1 MSLALVLA
9 AAAAAAS
16 PAVASPTIAPPA
28 SLYAYTVDYRPLD
41 ACAPPACRLAGE
53 DLVGW
58 WDQVQGD
65 GGRGAYARIGEARS
79 ELYFRRARVL
89 RANKTFEF
97 VLTAALGEHDYDG
110 YFAAPEG
117 GDWQVRIEV
126 LSPDGRLLWQRAMSG
141 TSKAKVK
148 PRRLGEMGRYADYF
162 GHVRL
167 TLPAREQ
174 PLRVRIV
181 NAGSSPLAIGS
192 PLVLR
197 KELGRAPRQ
206 AIFVITDA
214 VPEPLMTRMLTGSGD
229 AQTEWLGQAVR
240 ERGTFFARGTSP
252 AFNSPTFV
260 RRFFRNGFYETEG
273 EMALFGQGI
282 DEQAPATPPSPVARL
297 AEQGFQTELTVANF
311 MLLPTQTRLGFDG
324 GYHNEQQSLQRQ
336 HSAALVRRFATWI
349 SEHPQDD
356 ALNVIWFSAT
366 HDLPASQ
373 GRRYTPGREAPPFEL
388 RAPGLQYSQEILD
401 GVWRNLLQTV
411 DHVQQLMRGAQDAA
425 PSAER
430 VWFFGTDHGRMFTSR
445 SMSQP
450 VWLPT
455 GEVTNSGSSHCCG
468 ASFEESHTPFAIL
481 YDGAPRVTPPEVDEP
496 TSAVAFWRLLERSF
510 GVSLGLPATRTFH
523 SPALDERPAPAAESD
538 ASRWDEGLLASAGD
552 SGSIRAEA
560 DRWAFRSLLI
570 RPQVAPLFGR
580 PRATQLALTGT
591 PHRGKYFLAEE
602 LYDRSSDPFEQDNVA
617 DQNEETVLELR
628 RKVADWL
635 AVYYDPPSHPRYE
648 YSLSFPQPVELTF
661 SAPQAIRV
669 AVDGGTAPEV
679 GERRVTAKGRQFVLQ
694 SAEGASILDIDGAPP
709 SGLVRC
715 QATGLPL
722 EALRSGR
729 VRLNLALA
737 RTNCVSTRANAALGP
752 ADVAFR
758 AKLVDESLAGSGS
771 GMTQELVEGLRSW
784 GYVRDLDQAQ
794 RTKGR

>member
-1 MSLALVLA
+1 MSLALLFA
-9 AAAAAAS
+9 AAAAVAS
-16 PAVASPTIAPPA
+16 PAIAPSA

-41 ACAPPACRLAGE
+41 GCAPPACHLSGDE
-53 DLVGW
+53 LVGW
-58 WDQVQGD
+58 WDEVQGD

-97 VLTAALGEHDYDG
+97 ALTAAAGEHDYDG

-117 GDWQVRIEV
+117 GDWQARIEV
-126 LSPDGRLLWQRAMSG
+126 LAQDGHLLWQRAMSG
-141 TSKAKVK
+141 TSKGKVR
-148 PRRLGEMGRYADYF
+148 PRHLSELGRYADYF

-167 TLPAREQ
+167 TLPSREQ
-174 PLRVRIV
+174 AVRVRIV
-181 NAGSSPLAIGS
+181 NSGSTPLAIGS

-206 AIFVITDA
+206 AMFVITDA
-214 VPEPLMTRMLTGSGD
+214 VPEPLMLRMLTGSGD
-229 AQTEWLGQAVR
+229 AQTEWLSQAVR
-240 ERGTFFARGTSP
+240 ERGTFFPRGTSP

-260 RRFFRNGFYETEG
+260 RRFFRNGFYETDG

-282 DEQAPATPPSPVARL
+282 DEQAPATPPSPVTRL

-324 GYHNEQQSLQRQ
+324 GYHNEQQTLKMQ

-349 SEHPQDD
+349 SEHPHDD

-366 HDLPASQ
+366 HDLPGA
-373 GRRYTPGREAPPFEL
+373 GPGGRYTPGREAPPFEL
-388 RAPGLQYSQEILD
+388 QAPGLQYAQPILD

-411 DHVQQLMRGAQDAA
+411 DHVQQLMSRAREVA
-425 PSAER
+425 PDAER

-445 SMSQP
+445 SVAQP

-455 GEVTNSGSSHCCG
+455 GDVADGGSSHCCAG
-468 ASFEESHTPFAIL
+468 SFEEAHTPFAIL
-481 YDGAPRVTPPEVDEP
+481 YDGAPRVTPSQVDEP

-510 GVSLGLPATRTFH
+510 GVNLALPATSTFH

-538 ASRWDEGLLASAGD
+538 ASRWDEELLASAGD
-552 SGSIRAEA
+552 SGSIRAVA

-580 PRATQLALTGT
+580 PPATQLALTGT
-591 PHRGKYFLAEE
+591 PNRGEHFLAEE
-602 LYDRSSDPFEQDNVA
+602 LYDRSRDPFEQENVA

-679 GERRVTAKGRQFVLQ
+679 GAHRVTAKGRQFVLQ
-694 SAEGASILDIDGAPP
+694 SAEGASIVDIEGGPP

-722 EALRSGR
+722 EALSSGR

-737 RTNCVSTRANAALGP
+737 RTNCVSTRASVALSP

-758 AKLVDESLAGSGS
+758 ARLVDESLAGSGT

-794 RTKGR
+794 RSKDR